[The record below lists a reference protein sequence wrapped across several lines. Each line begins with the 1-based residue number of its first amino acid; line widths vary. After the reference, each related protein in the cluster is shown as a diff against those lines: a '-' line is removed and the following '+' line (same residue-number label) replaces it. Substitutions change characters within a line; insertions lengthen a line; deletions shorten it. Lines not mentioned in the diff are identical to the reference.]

1 MKRKIISC
9 FVALLMVVGLITA
22 SSYASAETWEQYLQN
37 RWDECETK
45 FSSLDK
51 TTGLNKWGG
60 GSVQPAEG
68 DGTTDNPYKVY
79 TADEFRYAME
89 NKKSLILMKDIDLG
103 RQPWAPITV
112 SASENMTFDG
122 KDHTIYNLYVTGA
135 GSTSATGAG
144 VGLFAYVDNPNFHM
158 NNIKFRFAEVRTTI
172 PNNTNY
178 YNYAVAIA
186 YLKRGHLDNVGI
198 EDSLVYGN
206 RFAAGLLTGWDS
218 GYNAV
223 DISGNRTNAEG
234 TTINHCHTTRV
245 YTYGASCI
253 GNFAA
258 PLRGCYITNSY
269 AVDGVTVSTAGH
281 SGGFVSCPGYN
292 YVENCFCNITMY
304 GYNQT
309 AVFSGVSHYTN
320 KYVNCFASG
329 VVEGVRE
336 VGGFVGQGY
345 DSSTQP
351 SYYENCYSTTMVGMQ
366 SNAQNMGGF
375 VGYDTSLLHFKNCY
389 AAGEVGTLTT
399 DPKTATNVGG
409 FAGVISAGTTNCT
422 NCFYDK
428 QTTAMAE
435 RVVGGRDTYT
445 GVTGYQTKEILGTK
459 QEDGSV
465 SLPAGYTD
473 DTWLAH
479 EGMYPQLN
487 VFSDDRELAKN
498 FLEEDRDIVKA
509 YSAASVCTALLYPSN
524 SADYTDE
531 NYDTVRS
538 IRYLFPFTNDELV
551 SDNSFEVSWEA
562 DDLKCQIEGMTN
574 LPIISLKSDT
584 YAVKSLAPG
593 VGWVTVK
600 VKYYPNPKD
609 KSKYTVGTRRLRLV
623 PTTTL
628 SVATAAGVDSTI
640 WVIPEGAKP
649 LEDEYRK
656 YDHRDDVNFCLGDAL
671 QLSSGKIQKE
681 AYPKTEEGEAFS
693 NVALNTVGGFVNVII
708 EKKNK
713 DKWEE
718 ITLTE
723 EKKELFLGKRNAE
736 EKDLGEYRFS
746 YRWYASGQEGGA
758 HLESS
763 KQLTVLKTYKVT
775 YDMND
780 KTNKE
785 MVDLGAY
792 KTGDTVYEMP
802 EEPKRIGYT
811 FKGWNTKADGKGKS
825 FDETSEITEDIKVY
839 AIWEADKYTIKYE
852 KEEGAEEIE
861 QVTDKPIK
869 LPEEEPKKPGHSFVG
884 WTPDPEA
891 VEAYPELDEK
901 TLLDLIKDYPE
912 LFEDEIIFHPVF
924 EKNPDPEV
932 TVKVENVTDPESEKV
947 QVYDELKYTVTAK
960 NKEEETRW
968 EDITIRNK
976 LPEGLTLIEDSI
988 KLIDPEGKEIELK
1001 VEDVYNE
1008 KTRTIEVPI
1017 ELIEGGKNYQLV
1029 YNVYVNG
1036 KSMKEQD
1043 IHNTIEVEG
1052 KNPDKSPTKTESE
1065 TVLPEG
1071 GEKVE
1076 LADPEPEIKVEV
1088 ENKTRPTE
1096 EEAKVGDE
1104 LEYQIEVKNTKKDS
1118 KWEGAIVEEKIPEG
1132 IEIISEYIEIEYPD
1146 GHREKIKVE
1155 EVYDKESRTLRIEL
1169 GDIYGEEVYR
1179 IIYKARVEKEGIEI
1193 IDRPVKRPEK
1203 EENEADILGEDVKD
1217 KVKTEDEAR
1226 VDVWLY
1232 MMGASM
1238 SLYITM
1244 ILKGYKRRLEEQ

>member
-1 MKRKIISC
+1 M
-9 FVALLMVVGLITA
+9 
-22 SSYASAETWEQYLQN
+22 
-37 RWDECETK
+37 
-45 FSSLDK
+45 
-51 TTGLNKWGG
+51 
-60 GSVQPAEG
+60 
-68 DGTTDNPYKVY
+68 
-79 TADEFRYAME
+79 
-89 NKKSLILMKDIDLG
+89 
-103 RQPWAPITV
+103 
-112 SASENMTFDG
+112 
-122 KDHTIYNLYVTGA
+122 
-135 GSTSATGAG
+135 
-144 VGLFAYVDNPNFHM
+144 
-158 NNIKFRFAEVRTTI
+158 
-172 PNNTNY
+172 
-178 YNYAVAIA
+178 
-186 YLKRGHLDNVGI
+186 
-198 EDSLVYGN
+198 
-206 RFAAGLLTGWDS
+206 
-218 GYNAV
+218 
-223 DISGNRTNAEG
+223 
-234 TTINHCHTTRV
+234 
-245 YTYGASCI
+245 
-253 GNFAA
+253 
-258 PLRGCYITNSY
+258 
-269 AVDGVTVSTAGH
+269 
-281 SGGFVSCPGYN
+281 
-292 YVENCFCNITMY
+292 
-304 GYNQT
+304 
-309 AVFSGVSHYTN
+309 
-320 KYVNCFASG
+320 
-329 VVEGVRE
+329 
-336 VGGFVGQGY
+336 
-345 DSSTQP
+345 
-351 SYYENCYSTTMVGMQ
+351 
-366 SNAQNMGGF
+366 
-375 VGYDTSLLHFKNCY
+375 
-389 AAGEVGTLTT
+389 
-399 DPKTATNVGG
+399 
-409 FAGVISAGTTNCT
+409 
-422 NCFYDK
+422 
-428 QTTAMAE
+428 
-435 RVVGGRDTYT
+435 
-445 GVTGYQTKEILGTK
+445 
-459 QEDGSV
+459 
-465 SLPAGYTD
+465 
-473 DTWLAH
+473 
-479 EGMYPQLN
+479 
-487 VFSDDRELAKN
+487 
-498 FLEEDRDIVKA
+498 
-509 YSAASVCTALLYPSN
+509 
-524 SADYTDE
+524 
-531 NYDTVRS
+531 
-538 IRYLFPFTNDELV
+538 
-551 SDNSFEVSWEA
+551 
-562 DDLKCQIEGMTN
+562 
-574 LPIISLKSDT
+574 
-584 YAVKSLAPG
+584 
-593 VGWVTVK
+593 
-600 VKYYPNPKD
+600 
-609 KSKYTVGTRRLRLV
+609 
-623 PTTTL
+623 
-628 SVATAAGVDSTI
+628 
-640 WVIPEGAKP
+640 
-649 LEDEYRK
+649 
-656 YDHRDDVNFCLGDAL
+656 
-671 QLSSGKIQKE
+671 
-681 AYPKTEEGEAFS
+681 
-693 NVALNTVGGFVNVII
+693 
-708 EKKNK
+708 
-713 DKWEE
+713 
-718 ITLTE
+718 
-723 EKKELFLGKRNAE
+723 GKRNAE

-1226 VDVWLY
+1226 VNVWLY